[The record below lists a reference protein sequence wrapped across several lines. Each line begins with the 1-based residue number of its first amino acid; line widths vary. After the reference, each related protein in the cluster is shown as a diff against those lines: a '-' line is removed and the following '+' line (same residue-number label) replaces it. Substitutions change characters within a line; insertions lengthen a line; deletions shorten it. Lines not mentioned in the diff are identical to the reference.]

1 MEQLKKVFA
10 SKEYQKFAMAE
21 KNGRLSHAYL
31 VFGEDDKSNKMFC
44 KALTLKLVCES
55 GGPCFSCAGCK
66 KIEAGF
72 HPDVLVYPKG
82 KSFLVADSEDILAN
96 ASIKP
101 MESRYKI
108 FLINNFDLA
117 SVQSQNK
124 LLKTIEEAPKNVV
137 FIINAVNQSAVLQTI
152 KSRTQIIEIGS
163 FNNVALEEE
172 QDFEFLLSMLENM
185 QSSKHTLLYA
195 VKFAEKTGFLD
206 RLKLLAEMFEEMLYC
221 RAGKENQ
228 RFFKVS
234 QGYKVPAIAEIIEC
248 ITLAKRQFEANV
260 STNLIT
266 DNLLLKILEVRYK
279 WNK

>member
-1 MEQLKKVFA
+1 MNQMENVFK
-10 SKEYQKFAMAE
+10 SREYQKFAMAE

-31 VFGEDDKSNKMFC
+31 VFGEDDVSNKLFC
-44 KALTLKLVCES
+44 KALTLKLVCEN
-55 GGPCFSCAGCK
+55 GGPCLACAGCK

-137 FIINAVNQSAVLQTI
+137 FIINAQNQSAVLQTI
-152 KSRTQIIEIGS
+152 KSRTQIIEVGS
-163 FNNVALEEE
+163 FSACLLEEE
-172 QDFEFLLSMLENM
+172 PEFEFLLSMLENM
-185 QSSKHTLLYA
+185 QSSRQTLPFA
-195 VKFAEKTGFLD
+195 VKFAEKSGFTE
-206 RLKLLAEMFEEMLYC
+206 RLKLLAQIFEEILLSL
-221 RAGKENQ
+221 AGAKNP
-228 RFFKVS
+228 RFLKAS
-234 QGYKVPAIAEIIEC
+234 QGYQIPAIAEIIEC

-266 DNLLLKILEVRYK
+266 DNLLLKILEVKYK
-279 WNK
+279 WNR